1 MELYD
6 TLRVADIACKVYIS
20 SAVDQTYF
28 PPETPA
34 S

>member
-1 MELYD
+1 MELKT

-20 SAVDQTYF
+20 SAVDQTHF
-28 PPETPA
+28 PPVTPA